1 MKISQEEIDAA
12 IVAYNGSI
20 LTVVGRKQINGMT
33 AALTAA
39 LTVRRARKQAKRE
52 RQRKEKDNTIQKLA
66 ADMMTW
72 CGKTLPEMTT
82 DELVSARDELAGFE
96 SMSLRENGF
105 YHRMNAEITAR
116 KEKDKQV
123 VESVKAPCKAGE
135 IIKIDFS
142 DEDLRAAIINGLI
155 EPTPSKAP
163 EWDGAF
169 GVGEWETRGGIM
181 ATVIKINANNKY
193 PLSGNHGT
201 SGLNCWWNDQG
212 VSFLTKCRGF
222 DLIRPW
228 PKSEQ

>member
-105 YHRMNAEITAR
+105 YHRMNAEIMAR

-123 VESVKAPCKAGE
+123 VESVKPADLPIAPFELAEEARKIRQKMVDDAGISLAE
-135 IIKIDFS
+135 LFQQK
-142 DEDLRAAIINGLI
+142 
-155 EPTPSKAP
+155 PVTPSKAP
-163 EWDGAF
+163 EWDGPHKATYVMANT
-169 GVGEWETRGGIM
+169 GPDRPKGE
-181 ATVIKINANNKY
+181 
-193 PLSGNHGT
+193 
-201 SGLNCWWNDQG
+201 Q
-212 VSFLTKCRGF
+212 
-222 DLIRPW
+222 
-228 PKSEQ
+228 